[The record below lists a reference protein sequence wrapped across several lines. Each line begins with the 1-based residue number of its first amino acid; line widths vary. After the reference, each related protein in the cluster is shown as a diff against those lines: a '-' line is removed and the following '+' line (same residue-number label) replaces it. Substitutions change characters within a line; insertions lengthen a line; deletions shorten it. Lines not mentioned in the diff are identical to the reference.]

1 MIRCKIM
8 MMARRA
14 LIKVGHAVLGPF
26 LAIALIVY
34 FGLNL
39 IQGDHG
45 LLAWVRRAHQVR
57 DAQTTLVQT
66 ESELGRLRH
75 RADLLMGNHLDPDL
89 LDERSRAALNAI
101 GPDEIVIFAPV
112 DKATKTPVN

>member
-39 IQGDHG
+39 VQGDHG
-45 LLAWVRRAHQVR
+45 LLAWARRSHQVR
-57 DAQTTLVQT
+57 VAEATLAQT
-66 ESELGRLRH
+66 EGELGRLRH
-75 RADLLMGNHLDPDL
+75 RADLLKGDRLDPDL
-89 LDERSRAALNAI
+89 LDERSRASLNVI
-101 GPDEIVIFAPV
+101 GPDEIVIFEPV
-112 DKATKTPVN
+112 GNGGVRGN

>member
-1 MIRCKIM
+1 

-14 LIKVGHAVLGPF
+14 LVKVGRAVLGPF

-34 FGLNL
+34 FALNL

-45 LLAWVRRAHQVR
+45 LLAWARRGHQVR
-57 DAQTTLVQT
+57 VAEATLAQT

-75 RADLLMGNHLDPDL
+75 RADLLKGDHLDPDL
-89 LDERSRAALNAI
+89 LDEQARAALNAI
-101 GPDEIVIFAPV
+101 GPDEIVIFEPAQNSGG
-112 DKATKTPVN
+112 KSN

>member
-1 MIRCKIM
+1 VIRCKIM

-14 LIKVGHAVLGPF
+14 LMKVGRAVLGPF

-39 IQGDHG
+39 VQGDHG

-57 DAQTTLVQT
+57 VAEADLAQT
-66 ESELGRLRH
+66 EGELGRLRH
-75 RADLLMGNHLDPDL
+75 RTDLLKGDHLDPDL
-89 LDERSRAALNAI
+89 LDERSRAALDAI
-101 GPDEIVIFAPV
+101 GPDEIVIFEPA
-112 DKATKTPVN
+112 ANTAAHRN